1 MKSKKYLWLLL
12 LIPFL
17 FVGIPVLQILLTPEE
32 EVEIEEGAPVRVGSM
47 SAGTVAQEIRYS
59 GNLLPER
66 TVSVVPKV
74 AGRVEELLVDEGD
87 ILDQDEL
94 ICVID
99 DEVVRLQQ
107 QQAYSAWQAAEAQY
121 QSALRGVRE
130 EELEN
135 ARNSLE
141 QAESEFQ
148 LAQTNFERSQRLFEA
163 GTISRSR
170 FEEAESQLNA
180 AETELENARRNI
192 ELMEEGASQEELEMA
207 RANADAAQRQYEIA
221 SLQVENTRITAP
233 VGGVVAQV
241 MVDEGNTVGLSTG
254 IIAIVQDDPII
265 ARIPIP
271 ERYYGDFLLYEGSI
285 DVLISAIA
293 YPHADSFSGTIH
305 QLPAVINAENRTFGV
320 EIAVENESRLLRPG
334 MYVTAE
340 FRMNIIDN
348 ARMLPADAV
357 LNRAGG
363 EVVFTLTEGNSFH
376 ANMIEVETGIVQ
388 GDMVQVLSG
397 VDMDDIVIVEGN
409 SFLEDGQLVRVV
421 E

>member
-1 MKSKKYLWLLL
+1 
-12 LIPFL
+12 
-17 FVGIPVLQILLTPEE
+17 
-32 EVEIEEGAPVRVGSM
+32 
-47 SAGTVAQEIRYS
+47 
-59 GNLLPER
+59 
-66 TVSVVPKV
+66 
-74 AGRVEELLVDEGD
+74 
-87 ILDQDEL
+87 
-94 ICVID
+94 
-99 DEVVRLQQ
+99 
-107 QQAYSAWQAAEAQY
+107 
-121 QSALRGVRE
+121 
-130 EELEN
+130 
-135 ARNSLE
+135 
-141 QAESEFQ
+141 
-148 LAQTNFERSQRLFEA
+148 
-163 GTISRSR
+163 
-170 FEEAESQLNA
+170 
-180 AETELENARRNI
+180 RRNI